1 MSFFKKTAP
10 AQSKT
15 IPPVRTARFGAY
27 RPLSDVLKWEQ
38 VNGVYAKRKRELP
51 KYEQY
56 LLDPDEAD
64 SLSATEDSDVYS
76 TDSN

>member
-1 MSFFKKTAP
+1 MSFFRKTEPVKA
-10 AQSKT
+10 

-38 VNGVYAKRKRELP
+38 LNGVYAKRKRELP

-56 LLDPDEAD
+56 LHDPDEAD
-64 SLSATEDSDVYS
+64 TVDATEDSDVHS
-76 TDSN
+76 THST